1 MNKFTVVALKEI
13 LSARGLS
20 SSGSKA
26 ELISRMMEADP
37 SGAWMNID
45 QSSENIDTENSE
57 QAGTSN
63 AQLTTNLQQ
72 REIDLYKKEK
82 ELAER
87 ELALARL
94 EIEVMQMRLQT
105 EQVGGSGERQQHS
118 MHSIASIEGERSRV
132 NNDGDHGNN
141 MTTSYGDSNVL
152 TQPRTNITAIADL
165 LNNFNGKSGDFEVWE
180 KQIKLLKSTYK
191 LEDETVKLLFGMR
204 LKGRALEWL
213 HSKPEYITMTFDQ
226 LLDELRA
233 MFYRRQ
239 SKIVMRKKFEERVW
253 KKEETF
259 HEYFHEKLI
268 LGNRVPISDDE
279 ILEYVIDGIPDEVLR
294 NQARIQRFSTA
305 DGLLEAFEKVTLR
318 DRNTSVTANSAK
330 SDKRGNEQSKGERKE
345 SSNSNE
351 NKKSGTVR
359 CYNCGERDHVST
371 NCPTKDQ
378 GTKCFKCGE
387 RGYIALKCTK
397 KSKTNKES
405 CVISGISNRKC
416 LKNVLLNG
424 REIEALI
431 DSGSDFSLIR
441 ADEYIK
447 LGSPIKIQ

>member
-20 SSGSKA
+20 SSDSKA

-57 QAGTSN
+57 QASN
-63 AQLTTNLQQ
+63 TQLTTNLQQ

-94 EIEVMQMRLQT
+94 EIEVIQMRLQT
-105 EQVGGSGERQQHS
+105 EQVRGSGERQQHS
-118 MHSIASIEGERSRV
+118 VHSIASIEGERSRV

-259 HEYFHEKLI
+259 HEYFHEKL
-268 LGNRVPISDDE
+268 GKS
-279 ILEYVIDGIPDEVLR
+279 
-294 NQARIQRFSTA
+294 ST
-305 DGLLEAFEKVTLR
+305 
-318 DRNTSVTANSAK
+318 
-330 SDKRGNEQSKGERKE
+330 
-345 SSNSNE
+345 
-351 NKKSGTVR
+351 
-359 CYNCGERDHVST
+359 
-371 NCPTKDQ
+371 DQ
-378 GTKCFKCGE
+378 
-387 RGYIALKCTK
+387 
-397 KSKTNKES
+397 
-405 CVISGISNRKC
+405 
-416 LKNVLLNG
+416 
-424 REIEALI
+424 
-431 DSGSDFSLIR
+431 
-441 ADEYIK
+441 
-447 LGSPIKIQ
+447 